1 LFIST
6 QHKPTPTRNE
16 LEIVM
21 NTQQGMKNA
30 QISAAILAH
39 VAKGMMID
47 QAYDAVFGK
56 GEGGGV
62 VGVSSSTNHEGERR

>member
-1 LFIST
+1 
-6 QHKPTPTRNE
+6 
-16 LEIVM
+16 M

-39 VAKGMMID
+39 VAKGMTID

-62 VGVSSSTNHEGERR
+62 VGVSSSTNDEGE